1 MKHRPSSPKAK
12 LRAEPVWEL
21 ITRRNMSQNE
31 LARRSEISSG
41 YLSQLISGRKNP
53 SPDVRKRIQAA
64 LEVDQFDDLFD
75 LEYGDE

>member
-1 MKHRPSSPKAK
+1 MTQRPTSPKARLK
-12 LRAEPVWEL
+12 PEPVWEL

-31 LARRSEISSG
+31 LARRSDISSG

-64 LEVDQFDDLFD
+64 LEVDQFDELFD